1 MSDILIESKIIL
13 NKDRILL
20 GINLMILILENSLNF
35 KIDLMNTLKFKQDF
49 NNLTKVMIV
58 FIENNYKNVYFE
70 IKNNLNYL
78 TTLKKFNQ
86 LEEIYRELLKEK
98 KLSLFFEPINKYLIL
113 NIHKNKDFSY
123 EIIKSLINEGFDI
136 PVNVWIEY
144 MNLIFDSPEK
154 NLIFDFI
161 KIISIKVS
169 I

>member
-1 MSDILIESKIIL
+1 
-13 NKDRILL
+13 
-20 GINLMILILENSLNF
+20 MIENSLNF

-58 FIENNYKNVYFE
+58 FIDNNFKNVYFE

-78 TTLKKFNQ
+78 TTLKKFTQ
-86 LEEIYRELLKEK
+86 LEEIYREILNGK
-98 KLSLFFEPINKYLIL
+98 KLNLFFEPINKYLIL
-113 NIHKNKDFSY
+113 NIHKNKDFCY
-123 EIIKSLINEGFDI
+123 EIIKNLIIEGFDI

-161 KIISIKVS
+161 KIININVNLIFLILLK
-169 I
+169 